1 MKTIFGERGGDP
13 QRVGK
18 HNPLDALLW
27 RGETPNDP
35 AWDSDFGRG
44 RPGWHIE
51 CAAIALEYLGN
62 TIDVQGGGSD
72 LKFPHHEMSAAHAE
86 TATGI
91 EPFARV
97 FMHTG
102 MVALDGTKMSKSL
115 GNLVF
120 VSKLLEQGVDPMAIR
135 LTILNNHYRSDWEW
149 FDRDLEVAQ
158 ARLSQWRAAFVLPT
172 GSSSVS
178 DQLVA
183 ALSDD
188 LDTPTALKLVDAW
201 AQSSL
206 DGMGSSATAPKN
218 MQNLV
223 DALLGIV

>member
-1 MKTIFGERGGDP
+1 
-13 QRVGK
+13 
-18 HNPLDALLW
+18 
-27 RGETPNDP
+27 
-35 AWDSDFGRG
+35 
-44 RPGWHIE
+44 
-51 CAAIALEYLGN
+51 
-62 TIDVQGGGSD
+62 
-72 LKFPHHEMSAAHAE
+72 
-86 TATGI
+86 
-91 EPFARV
+91 
-97 FMHTG
+97 
-102 MVALDGTKMSKSL
+102 MSKSL

-158 ARLSQWRAAFVLPT
+158 ARLNDWRTAFVLPT
-172 GSSSVS
+172 ASTSVS

-188 LDTPTALKLVDAW
+188 LDTPTALKLVDEW

-206 DGMGSSATAPKN
+206 DGMGSSAAAPKN
-218 MQNLV
+218 MKNLV